1 MEKKTPLCLG
11 RRRLKR
17 PRPSTK
23 LLRPIDEDLMFSSY
37 EHRQQY
43 PPALRDAR
51 TPAAAAAAELHPHYH
66 RGERARDAAA
76 DEGPSALGESS
87 SGSGCCEGKGMRHA
101 AGRSGTC
108 SSRAGGRSAHP
119 RRRRRRRAA
128 TTTRALAA
136 TALALTLIRAAGA
149 AGPSALLPEQRQVQ
163 QHRQARSSS
172 APTLS
177 RLCSPAEDARA
188 YVTTIADNGSG
199 GGGGGGGGGAE
210 EEGEVETDK
219 SGDRL
224 LGARVLAQSLRSA
237 GAKGEVVVLVPRDR
251 AHSATVEALRRD
263 GLKVQI
269 VPRGLQSAGGETVS
283 EELMTKVFL
292 WSLTSYDRV
301 VFLDPRSLIQKN
313 PDALFACEG
322 FCAAGAVYSPSSS
335 PSFRPPWAGKAE
347 AAAAPPPL
355 AIANGL
361 EDSDDDDDDDDKE
374 EAAAAAAVLEK
385 PLSAPA
391 SWQPSTSV
399 MVLEPS
405 LAVHEAMLDELTRT
419 QSVGSL
425 EAQVFLSSFLLKGTA
440 GDAGD
445 RCTLFE
451 DPLET
456 VSPDRRRS
464 GGRGGEG
471 GGGGGTNVLWGSG
484 DAAENDFG
492 GGGGSFLDEAFM
504 PVVLLN
510 GPHLPR
516 CAAGRKRTAEGV
528 CQRLPYTF
536 AAPSSDFN
544 GEGHWG
550 PQDEEGS
557 PEPHIVHFADE
568 DIPWKRLA
576 YLHKPLFWKW
586 NAYREQ
592 LEYPYRN
599 FFAPWV
605 LFFIPC
611 VVLAFARVYYKTSS
625 GSRGDRN
632 RGGGGGGGG
641 GSMEGVPSPIT
652 VDDCSPSKRRAPWL
666 RSPTR
671 GAQRQ
676 QQVQQQVAILP
687 ACGMAAAYDGAASAG
702 VGSLEVAAA
711 ARLRNSAGCTGGG
724 VGIAVGADQSPSSC
738 LSGGGGQRLPVMA
751 RYSLSALVGGLGL
764 VWFRAAR
771 ALAREVVDSSWHPV
785 ISVSVHDAWLCC
797 ALVIGLFVMDYLY
810 YALLTHGRTLL
821 KDSVAVAAL
830 VATVRILYSMTGSE
844 DDGGGGGG
852 GGGGGTRVVWASA
865 IGVGV
870 IALGFGHGSRAGVV
884 HRLSGR
890 AHFRCVTAS
899 CVLGTV
905 VSMTVCCAG
914 PKLQRLASRRTQSA
928 AATAQMVFIALV
940 YASVIAGARLRC
952 DLDDGDSSKIGR
964 SCSTAS
970 FVSDALKATAPGKG
984 MTPSASLNTL
994 SAQESRATAQTGT
1007 AASAM
1012 EGGGG
1017 EGWRSAWSLLARA
1030 AAWTRDLIWQRRRVA
1045 ACVAV
1050 LALWKASSVVLKPTT
1065 PSRRFEKY
1073 GQSCLESQHGYVE
1086 AGGKR
1091 LSRVC
1096 GVEQALRPVA
1106 TGAYFEAFRQDKVC
1120 LEVAGGGFL
1129 TLRRVHV
1136 APACVPGN
1144 QFVFQEVV
1152 STKASTAKPGGRAVS
1167 TSTADSGMY
1176 CVYNPTSGLYLS
1188 SQGFPKAQCG
1198 PDEHWRVKPAPR
1210 APGLADGGAESG
1222 SAVSR
1227 KSTVSALLHPSF
1239 LSRGPLHTF
1248 YGYLVVV
1255 TALLVARAVFSKLA
1269 TSPCVVAGRGGRG
1282 DASSG
1287 GVFKHHRGLGA
1298 RQRSRGRTHSRSR
1311 SSFGNFVDTVNL
1323 ADAGYAG
1330 DAETGGAGY
1339 RTGGGSGSSSSGSSS
1354 GGRMR
1359 SSQRVQFGG
1368 LSPSVSPLGDG
1379 RRQGD
1384 SNGWTA
1390 EAVMAANRSDERRF
1404 PSQGGVGGC
1413 SGGGSR
1419 STRPHFKRE
1428 MSSGAASSSTAAAP
1442 AACWWLPKLFSG
1454 LVVLCD
1460 ATLLAGL
1467 WCLIPAHFAQA
1478 MSALTLDHHS
1488 AIDQGLGMDSNANAA
1503 AAAAAADNGWSRS
1516 LGEGLGAPAEYP
1528 ILVEGDI
1535 GGGGGPAAAVS
1546 CGSGAWWLMSVLI
1559 RWHLL
1564 LAVVAFCHLHA
1575 AVSASSSAASAHRW
1589 RYRRTGKKEHRS
1601 SGAFWGLRSGE
1612 RLAMRLRT
1620 ALGVLTLLCAAAAAA
1635 GPELSELSG
1644 LPFTRLHAHSGWG
1657 RCAPAAGLGEPW
1669 GPVSP
1674 LLVFAVLTATGGV
1687 YLRAGSS
1694 FAVRCG
1700 AGVALL
1706 AAGAAVAAAAGR
1718 EYLAVA
1724 VAALTMD
1731 WSAWGIAGLLS
1742 CVCYLSES
1750 DNGGLG
1756 CCPPET
1762 PQLGK
1767 RDSSGS
1773 TGSLGDLGGGGGG
1786 GHGVGH
1792 QPRAGNGS
1800 IATAE
1805 SRGVRQR
1812 ITDAA
1817 RRISPKRWVAGS
1829 RGRGGAGGGGNGRV
1843 GLV

>member
-1 MEKKTPLCLG
+1 M
-11 RRRLKR
+11 
-17 PRPSTK
+17 
-23 LLRPIDEDLMFSSY
+23 
-37 EHRQQY
+37 
-43 PPALRDAR
+43 
-51 TPAAAAAAELHPHYH
+51 
-66 RGERARDAAA
+66 
-76 DEGPSALGESS
+76 
-87 SGSGCCEGKGMRHA
+87 
-101 AGRSGTC
+101 
-108 SSRAGGRSAHP
+108 
-119 RRRRRRRAA
+119 
-128 TTTRALAA
+128 
-136 TALALTLIRAAGA
+136 
-149 AGPSALLPEQRQVQ
+149 
-163 QHRQARSSS
+163 
-172 APTLS
+172 
-177 RLCSPAEDARA
+177 
-188 YVTTIADNGSG
+188 
-199 GGGGGGGGGAE
+199 
-210 EEGEVETDK
+210 
-219 SGDRL
+219 
-224 LGARVLAQSLRSA
+224 
-237 GAKGEVVVLVPRDR
+237 
-251 AHSATVEALRRD
+251 
-263 GLKVQI
+263 
-269 VPRGLQSAGGETVS
+269 S

-335 PSFRPPWAGKAE
+335 PSFRPSWAREAE

-355 AIANGL
+355 SLANGL
-361 EDSDDDDDDDDKE
+361 EDSDDDDDDDKE
-374 EAAAAAAVLEK
+374 AAAAAAAVLEK

-405 LAVHEAMLDELTRT
+405 LAVHDAMLDELTRT

-425 EAQVFLSSFLLKGTA
+425 EAQVFLSSFLLKGA
-440 GDAGD
+440 GTDAGD
-445 RCTLFE
+445 RCTPFE

-456 VSPDRRRS
+456 ASSERRRS
-464 GGRGGEG
+464 GGQGGNNALWG
-471 GGGGGTNVLWGSG
+471 GG
-484 DAAENDFG
+484 DAEENEFG
-492 GGGGSFLDEAFM
+492 GGGGSFLDDAFM

-536 AAPSSDFN
+536 AAPSTDFN
-544 GEGHWG
+544 GKGHWG
-550 PQDEEGS
+550 RQDEEGS

-568 DIPWKRLA
+568 DTPWKRLA

-592 LEYPYRN
+592 LEYPYGN

-611 VVLAFARVYYKTSS
+611 VVLAFARVYYKTTS

-632 RGGGGGGGG
+632 RSSGGDGGG
-641 GSMEGVPSPIT
+641 EGLPSPIN
-652 VDDCSPSKRRAPWL
+652 VDDSSPSKRRAPWL
-666 RSPTR
+666 RSPTKV
-671 GAQRQ
+671 AQRQ
-676 QQVQQQVAILP
+676 QQVQQVAILP
-687 ACGMAAAYDGAASAG
+687 QCGMAAAYDGAASAG
-702 VGSLEVAAA
+702 VGSLEAAAA
-711 ARLRNSAGCTGGG
+711 ARLRNSAGGTGGG
-724 VGIAVGADQSPSSC
+724 LGIAVGADEFPSSC
-738 LSGGGGQRLPVMA
+738 VSGRGGQQLPVRA
-751 RYSLSALVGGLGL
+751 CYPLSALVGGFGL
-764 VWFRAAR
+764 LWFRAAR

-785 ISVSVHDAWLCC
+785 ITVSVHDAWLCC
-797 ALVIGLFVMDYLY
+797 ALVLGLYVMDYLY
-810 YALLTHGRTLL
+810 YALLTRGRTLL
-821 KDSVAVAAL
+821 KDSMAV
-830 VATVRILYSMTGSE
+830 VVFVVTVRVLYSMTGSGGSS
-844 DDGGGGGG
+844 DGGGGGG
-852 GGGGGTRVVWASA
+852 GGSTGVVWASA

-870 IALGFGHGSRAGVV
+870 IALGFAHGSRAGVV
-884 HRLSGR
+884 HHLSGR

-914 PKLQRLASRRTQSA
+914 PKLQQLASRRAQSA

-952 DLDDGDSSKIGR
+952 EVDDGGSSKIGR

-984 MTPSASLNTL
+984 MTPSVSLTAL
-994 SAQESRATAQTGT
+994 SAQESRATAKTGT
-1007 AASAM
+1007 AASTM
-1012 EGGGG
+1012 EGRAGGIG

-1030 AAWTRDLIWQRRRVA
+1030 TVWTRDLVWQRRRVA
-1045 ACVAV
+1045 ACIAV
-1050 LALWKASSVVLKPTT
+1050 LALWKASSAVLKPST
-1065 PSRRFEKY
+1065 PSLRFEKY
-1073 GQSCLESQHGYVE
+1073 GQSCLESQHGFVE

-1096 GVEQALRPVA
+1096 GVEQALRPVT

-1144 QFVFQEVV
+1144 QFVFQEV
-1152 STKASTAKPGGRAVS
+1152 STKKSKAKARERGVS
-1167 TSTADSGMY
+1167 SSTADNGMY

-1210 APGLADGGAESG
+1210 APGLMGGGGAG
-1222 SAVSR
+1222 SNPTGSR

-1248 YGYLVVV
+1248 YGYLLVA

-1269 TSPCVVAGRGGRG
+1269 TAPCVVAASRGG
-1282 DASSG
+1282 SG
-1287 GVFKHHRGLGA
+1287 GVFKHQRGLGG

-1311 SSFGNFVDTVNL
+1311 SSFGDFVDTVNL

-1339 RTGGGSGSSSSGSSS
+1339 GTGGGRGSGSGGSCSSSSSGSGS
-1354 GGRMR
+1354 RVR
-1359 SSQRVQFGG
+1359 SSQQVQFGG
-1368 LSPSVSPLGDG
+1368 LSPSVSPVGDG
-1379 RRQGD
+1379 SRQRD
-1384 SNGWTA
+1384 NTGWTA
-1390 EAVMAANRSDERRF
+1390 EAMMAANRSDERRF
-1404 PSQGGVGGC
+1404 PSQGG
-1413 SGGGSR
+1413 GGGSGAGR

-1428 MSSGAASSSTAAAP
+1428 ISSGAASSSTAAAP
-1442 AACWWLPKLFSG
+1442 ATCGWLAKLFSG
-1454 LVVLCD
+1454 LVVVCD

-1503 AAAAAADNGWSRS
+1503 QADNGWSRS
-1516 LGEGLGAPAEYP
+1516 LGEGAAAPAEYT
-1528 ILVEGDI
+1528 ILVDGN
-1535 GGGGGPAAAVS
+1535 GGGEDELAEAGS
-1546 CGSGAWWLMSVLI
+1546 CGSGAWWLMSALI

-1575 AVSASSSAASAHRW
+1575 AVSAAASAATAQRW
-1589 RYRRTGKKEHRS
+1589 RNRRTDKKARAPAGEHHQHRS

-1620 ALGVLTLLCAAAAAA
+1620 ALGVLTLLCTAAAAA

-1644 LPFTRLHAHSGWG
+1644 LPFTRLHAYPGWG
-1657 RCAPAAGLGEPW
+1657 RCAPAAGLGDSW
-1669 GPVSP
+1669 GAVSP
-1674 LLVFAVLTATGGV
+1674 LLVFAVLAATGGV

-1706 AAGAAVAAAAGR
+1706 AAGGSVAAAAGR

-1724 VAALTMD
+1724 VAALAMD
-1731 WSAWGIAGLLS
+1731 WLAWAVAGLLS
-1742 CVCYLSES
+1742 CVCYLSEVE
-1750 DNGGLG
+1750 D
-1756 CCPPET
+1756 CYPPEA

-1773 TGSLGDLGGGGGG
+1773 TGSVGDLARGSGGG
-1786 GHGVGH
+1786 VGD
-1792 QPRAGNGS
+1792 QPRAGNS
-1800 IATAE
+1800 SSATAE
-1805 SRGVRQR
+1805 GRGVRQR

-1817 RRISPKRWVAGS
+1817 RRMSPRRWVVGS
-1829 RGRGGAGGGGNGRV
+1829 RGRARGGGGGGDGRE